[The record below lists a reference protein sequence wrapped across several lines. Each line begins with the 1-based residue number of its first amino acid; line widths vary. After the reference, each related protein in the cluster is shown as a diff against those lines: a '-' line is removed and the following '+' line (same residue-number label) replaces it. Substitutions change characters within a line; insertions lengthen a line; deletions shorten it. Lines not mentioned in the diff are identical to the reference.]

1 MTFEGW
7 YWWYKKKI
15 SCRRISRVNKFL
27 QGTTWRIIPTLKKKK
42 FSWFIMLKKKSH
54 TVVCQQKI
62 LSPDI
67 GLGRKI
73 FYPNQITHT
82 PAPPPLSPTSN
93 GPAPIKVIQVIKHY
107 PVQKILPVYLIS
119 LSIEPHKPL
128 NSGCKKYPPPSPPA
142 KSRLECSTSGRNPF
156 KLKVFRNVTQSVGC
170 LFVAECKEK
179 PSQTFTS
186 PFPLKV

>member
-1 MTFEGW
+1 
-7 YWWYKKKI
+7 
-15 SCRRISRVNKFL
+15 
-27 QGTTWRIIPTLKKKK
+27 
-42 FSWFIMLKKKSH
+42 MLKKNLTPLCVSKKFYH
-54 TVVCQQKI
+54 QIEVQ
-62 LSPDI
+62 
-67 GLGRKI
+67 GKI
-73 FYPNQITHT
+73 FFTQTKSPIHRPT
-82 PAPPPLSPTSN
+82 PPPLSPTSN

-107 PVQKILPVYLIS
+107 PVQKILPVYPIS

-128 NSGCKKYPPPSPPA
+128 NSGCKKYPLPSPPA

-186 PFPLKV
+186 PFPLKVQSSSLTCYMFNFLRRGDTKKR

>member
-1 MTFEGW
+1 MVSEKNILQTNFEGKQILARN
-7 YWWYKKKI
+7 YLANNSYTEKKKY
-15 SCRRISRVNKFL
+15 
-27 QGTTWRIIPTLKKKK
+27 
-42 FSWFIMLKKKSH
+42 FSWFIMPKKKSH

-62 LSPDI
+62 LSPDR
-67 GLGRKI
+67 GLGKNFFTQTKSPIHR
-73 FYPNQITHT
+73 PT
-82 PAPPPLSPTSN
+82 PPPLSPTSN

-119 LSIEPHKPL
+119 LSTEPHKPL